1 MAAWALP
8 CVVVLCVALDPVL
21 ARAQA
26 VTADSLALPRLNF
39 DALPPPVRAGLQDA
53 YDAARA
59 HPADPS
65 PLGRLG
71 MILHAYEQYR
81 SAEIC
86 YRAARELAPRSM
98 SWTYLSAVVDAELGD
113 NMAAAAF
120 RRALAIEPDYW
131 PARLRLA
138 DALMN
143 GGDLDASRAEYEAL
157 VRDFPELAVA
167 QYGLGRLLWS
177 QGHAAAAAEPYQR
190 AVDLEPQFGRAH
202 YALALAYRDA
212 GDSRRAQ
219 AHLDA
224 YRRLG
229 PRRPVPADRLL
240 DQIKSMKGTGRD
252 LLAEGARLGG
262 AGHLAESIAMHL
274 KAVEADRSDAQAHV
288 NLISL
293 YGRTRQP
300 DKAVEHYRAA
310 LALGSSLAEA
320 HYNYGVLLAASGRFD
335 EAATAFGK
343 ALEIDPFYAQAHNNV
358 ATLLARQGRLDDAA
372 AHYRQALAND
382 PQHRGARFNL
392 GRLLVARGRTLE
404 AIEHFRKV
412 LLPEDD
418 DTPRY
423 MYALAN
429 AYLAAGDV
437 AQAGQYGERALRLA
451 KARGQSD
458 LAASIA
464 QSLRRLGGAQR

>member
-1 MAAWALP
+1 
-8 CVVVLCVALDPVL
+8 
-21 ARAQA
+21 
-26 VTADSLALPRLNF
+26 
-39 DALPPPVRAGLQDA
+39 
-53 YDAARA
+53 
-59 HPADPS
+59 
-65 PLGRLG
+65 
-71 MILHAYEQYR
+71 
-81 SAEIC
+81 
-86 YRAARELAPRSM
+86 
-98 SWTYLSAVVDAELGD
+98 
-113 NMAAAAF
+113 
-120 RRALAIEPDYW
+120 
-131 PARLRLA
+131 
-138 DALMN
+138 
-143 GGDLDASRAEYEAL
+143 
-157 VRDFPELAVA
+157 
-167 QYGLGRLLWS
+167 
-177 QGHAAAAAEPYQR
+177 
-190 AVDLEPQFGRAH
+190 
-202 YALALAYRDA
+202 
-212 GDSRRAQ
+212 
-219 AHLDA
+219 
-224 YRRLG
+224 
-229 PRRPVPADRLL
+229 
-240 DQIKSMKGTGRD
+240 MKGTGRD

-274 KAVEADRSDAQAHV
+274 KAVDADPTDAQAHV

-300 DKAVEHYRAA
+300 DKALEHYRAA

-392 GRLLVARGRTLE
+392 GRLLAARGRPLE

-423 MYALAN
+423 MYELSN

-437 AQAGQYGERALRLA
+437 PKAGEYGEQALRRA

-458 LAASIA
+458 LAASIV
-464 QSLRRLGGAQR
+464 QSLRRIGGVQR